1 MIPNLEGLGEVINLY
16 FFDVFNFPPSAP
28 HTLEEKMSD
37 NSPPGYPGLE
47 TMLPLLLTAVNKGQ
61 LSLQVFLKF
70 FLISF
75 ILFLYLLILWVV
87 GRRE

>member
-1 MIPNLEGLGEVINLY
+1 
-16 FFDVFNFPPSAP
+16 
-28 HTLEEKMSD
+28 MSD

-61 LSLQVFLKF
+61 MSLQVLRKSPIVF
-70 FLISF
+70 IS
-75 ILFLYLLILWVV
+75 IVKLVYLRKYSVV